1 MSQPA
6 SGPAPA
12 ESVRNAFIHL
22 LYRRHLGAAQI
33 ATATVLADELA
44 HWVKN
49 LALPRKRFHSRD
61 IRELVQVIRDDM
73 LNQPDPR
80 HIHLI
85 CAVPGG
91 PSPGYFMA
99 QNEAEALR
107 WERTMT
113 LRTVR
118 QWRVLRA
125 MRVAR
130 KRKFPRLAPLCAPL
144 YPVSRRYTLA
154 RPTVAFPAIVG
165 VQEPIAFEKAG

>member
-12 ESVRNAFIHL
+12 ESVRSAFIHL
-22 LYRRHLGAAQI
+22 LYRRHLGADRI
-33 ATATVLADELA
+33 ATAAVLADELA
-44 HWVKN
+44 QWTKDIGPPERHFN
-49 LALPRKRFHSRD
+49 SRT
-61 IRELVQVIRDDM
+61 IRDLVSTIRDDM
-73 LNQPDPR
+73 LNQSDPR
-80 HIHLI
+80 RIHLI

-91 PSPGYFMA
+91 PKRGYFMA
-99 QNEAEALR
+99 RDEAEALR

-130 KRKFPRLAPLCAPL
+130 KRKFPRLGPLCDPL
-144 YPVSRRYTLA
+144 YPVSRRYALA

-165 VQEPIAFEKAG
+165 VQEPIPFEEAS

>member
-22 LYRRHLGAAQI
+22 LYRRHLGADQI
-33 ATATVLADELA
+33 ATASLLADELTQ
-44 HWVKN
+44 WTKN
-49 LALPRKRFHSRD
+49 LGPPDRHFNSRT
-61 IRELVQVIRDDM
+61 IRHLVKAIRDDM

-85 CAVPGG
+85 CAIPGG
-91 PSPGYFMA
+91 PKRGYFVA
-99 QNEAEALR
+99 RDEAEALQ
-107 WERTMT
+107 WERSMT

-118 QWRVLRA
+118 QWRVLHA

-130 KRKFPRLAPLCAPL
+130 KRKFPRQSPLCAPL

-165 VQEPIAFEKAG
+165 VQEPIPFEEAS